1 MEVEHIRR
9 RLMLLSVGFFEILAK
24 LLKLNRMSFPEL
36 RHLDD
41 SFTLIDN
48 EFLVPDSSEGLE
60 LTAVLMF
67 NVVFFSLM
75 LLDQ

>member
-1 MEVEHIRR
+1 MEVEHVRR

-36 RHLDD
+36 RHLND

-60 LTAVLMF
+60 LTAVLMLD
-67 NVVFFSLM
+67 VVFFSLM